1 MAADTIPYN
10 MPLPRM
16 PLDGRGQVFC
26 RKARA
31 LMRRL
36 TRHIE
41 PLLYSVTDLA
51 RAINFSRSKVYE
63 MIQDN
68 KIPYIV
74 VEGRIRVRRK
84 DLLAWIDGNSRQH

>member
-1 MAADTIPYN
+1 
-10 MPLPRM
+10 
-16 PLDGRGQVFC
+16 
-26 RKARA
+26 
-31 LMRRL
+31 MRRL

-51 RAINFSRSKVYE
+51 RTIGFSRSKTYQ
-63 MIQDN
+63 MIRDK

>member
-1 MAADTIPYN
+1 
-10 MPLPRM
+10 
-16 PLDGRGQVFC
+16 
-26 RKARA
+26 
-31 LMRRL
+31 MRRL

-41 PLLYSVTDLA
+41 PLLYIVTDLA

-63 MIQDN
+63 MIRDK

-74 VEGRIRVRRK
+74 VEGRITVRRR

>member
-1 MAADTIPYN
+1 VD
-10 MPLPRM
+10 RFF
-16 PLDGRGQVFC
+16 D
-26 RKARA
+26 RKART

-51 RAINFSRSKVYE
+51 SAINFSRSKVYE
-63 MIQDN
+63 MIKDKQ
-68 KIPYIV
+68 IPYIV

>member
-1 MAADTIPYN
+1 M
-10 MPLPRM
+10 
-16 PLDGRGQVFC
+16 DGIGRFFD
-26 RKARA
+26 RKGRA

-51 RAINFSRSKVYE
+51 RAISFSRSKVYE
-63 MIQDN
+63 MIRDK

-74 VEGRIRVRRK
+74 VEGRIRVRRR
-84 DLLAWIDGNSRQH
+84 DLLAWIDRGRRH

>member
-1 MAADTIPYN
+1 MD
-10 MPLPRM
+10 RFF
-16 PLDGRGQVFC
+16 D

>member
-1 MAADTIPYN
+1 
-10 MPLPRM
+10 
-16 PLDGRGQVFC
+16 
-26 RKARA
+26 
-31 LMRRL
+31 MRRL

-51 RAINFSRSKVYE
+51 RTIGFSRSKVYE
-63 MIQDN
+63 MIRDK